1 MTVRY
6 RKVTFPS
13 YSAPVRSCIKK
24 KNILRQPYQSLS
36 DIVIL
41 FSYSDC
47 SNGIGFG
54 CASSHDEHGKKGAIK
69 FAKQVE
75 LAAAADKKS
84 GSDGS
89 YPRQLLRSW
98 TKARVVA
105 KNKGMPGELGKAVAI
120 PPDKEEEKK
129 EKFKI
134 NQFNLMAS
142 DMISL
147 NRSLQDVR
155 MSQCKSKVSRRLFSV
170 VVFSSAATAKI
181 EIGLLPSESRNC
193 NLLQGSGSAYRSV
206 LQNYCTDSDPT
217 NFFRDFRDEEKNSIY
232 LEKSTIRICT
242 NTVTT

>member
-1 MTVRY
+1 LY
-6 RKVTFPS
+6 K
-13 YSAPVRSCIKK
+13 
-24 KNILRQPYQSLS
+24 SLS

-54 CASSHDEHGKKGAIK
+54 CASSSHDEHGKKGAIK

-155 MSQCKSKVSRRLFSV
+155 MSQCKSKVSRHRLFSV
-170 VVFSSAATAKI
+170 LLFLSAET
-181 EIGLLPSESRNC
+181 
-193 NLLQGSGSAYRSV
+193 
-206 LQNYCTDSDPT
+206 
-217 NFFRDFRDEEKNSIY
+217 F
-232 LEKSTIRICT
+232 
-242 NTVTT
+242 TVPGRQR

>member
-1 MTVRY
+1 M
-6 RKVTFPS
+6 TFPTS
-13 YSAPVRSCIKK
+13 SAPVSSCIK
-24 KNILRQPYQSLS
+24 KNILRQPYKSLS

-54 CASSHDEHGKKGAIK
+54 CASSSHDEHGKKGAIK

-170 VVFSSAATAKI
+170 AVYFRQLKLLHGRDGKDRNWTAAVSGLELQKSATVWY
-181 EIGLLPSESRNC
+181 
-193 NLLQGSGSAYRSV
+193 GSGSVNGFTTELQIRFLLSSVTFKMTKRKPYKKRVGSGSV
-206 LQNYCTDSDPT
+206 L
-217 NFFRDFRDEEKNSIY
+217 I
-232 LEKSTIRICT
+232 L
-242 NTVTT
+242 

>member
-1 MTVRY
+1 LY
-6 RKVTFPS
+6 K
-13 YSAPVRSCIKK
+13 
-24 KNILRQPYQSLS
+24 SLS

-54 CASSHDEHGKKGAIK
+54 CASSSHDEHGKKGAIK

-155 MSQCKSKVSRRLFSV
+155 MSQCKSKVSRRLFSLA
-170 VVFSSAATAKI
+170 VFRQLK
-181 EIGLLPSESRNC
+181 LLHGRDGKDTYWTVAVCVPE
-193 NLLQGSGSAYRSV
+193 LQPFFLGMERSGSILILKKRNGSRAIR
-206 LQNYCTDSDPT
+206 L
-217 NFFRDFRDEEKNSIY
+217 
-232 LEKSTIRICT
+232 STIVDLKHWLLYFCR
-242 NTVTT
+242 